1 MGCAIYSSLSSKD
14 KTHRSSIKS
23 DLRALMGTRKSAY
36 ASSSTHHP
44 FSNENTL
51 LLQQIGMERAQIN
64 AIRISCATPK
74 PSSANDPF
82 NATFKGKEMHTAP
95 P

>member
-1 MGCAIYSSLSSKD
+1 MDIYS
-14 KTHRSSIKS
+14 
-23 DLRALMGTRKSAY
+23 LRNLTQNG
-36 ASSSTHHP
+36 P
-44 FSNENTL
+44 
-51 LLQQIGMERAQIN
+51 LLQQIQNVRAIFNSLRISWAAPSTDYAKALENTPLLREIRMERAQIN